1 MAKRAKKAVSKR
13 GGNPGS
19 TPNVL
24 ESLTGDDALAILKV
38 LGARDRRLAL
48 EIEAIAKERFSSVE
62 MDAIAADVM
71 MGLES
76 LVVEDVWDRSGSK
89 RDGYVDP
96 GEAAW
101 EMFEET
107 LQPIRDE
114 VGKYHRLS
122 MLQEADLVCQGILKR
137 SCPSWRAPRHIRATL
152 RRRTREGGEA
162 ASQKKPV
169 ELEEVIVT
177 GSHIRGE
184 SNLTVPLTTITRVAA
199 AISISVFEAG
209 LSMLLR
215 LRHLLSSRASE

>member
-19 TPNVL
+19 TQNVL

-114 VGKYHRLS
+114 VGKYQRLS
-122 MLQEADLVCQGILKR
+122 MLQEADLVCQGILKG
-137 SCPSWRAPRHIRATL
+137 IYDFE
-152 RRRTREGGEA
+152 RECSSEYKECA
-162 ASQKKPV
+162 ADAPV
-169 ELEEVIVT
+169 EYFGRVLDDWKKLFGQRPPIDRMTEFLKTHCPEWA
-177 GSHIRGE
+177 E
-184 SNLTVPLTTITRVAA
+184 SAVK
-199 AISISVFEAG
+199 S
-209 LSMLLR
+209 LR
-215 LRHLLSSRASE
+215 PGKR

>member
-62 MDAIAADVM
+62 MDAIAADVV

-114 VGKYHRLS
+114 VGKYQRLS
-122 MLQEADLVCQGILKR
+122 MLQEADLVCQGILKGIYDFER
-137 SCPSWRAPRHIRATL
+137 ECSSEYKECAPDAPAEYFGRVLDDWKKLFGQRPSVERMTEFLKTHCPEWAAWAVKSL
-152 RRRTREGGEA
+152 RPGKR
-162 ASQKKPV
+162 
-169 ELEEVIVT
+169 
-177 GSHIRGE
+177 
-184 SNLTVPLTTITRVAA
+184 
-199 AISISVFEAG
+199 
-209 LSMLLR
+209 
-215 LRHLLSSRASE
+215 